1 MSKRSLQKSPNC
13 NKATESSLSLS
24 KNKKNK
30 KKCFATGK
38 MYR

>member
-13 NKATESSLSLS
+13 NKATESSLSL
-24 KNKKNK
+24 KKLK
-30 KKCFATGK
+30 KLKKCFATGK